1 MSIFNIQTRS
11 DLFVFYLF
19 YLHLLEWPLIKKKE
33 KGIGYLFGVD
43 GERERERERERDIYL
58 FK

>member
-19 YLHLLEWPLIKKKE
+19 YLHLLEWPLIKKNE

-43 GERERERERERDIYL
+43 GERERERERYL

>member
-19 YLHLLEWPLIKKKE
+19 YLHLLEWPLIKKNE

-43 GERERERERERDIYL
+43 GEREREREREREI
-58 FK
+58 FI